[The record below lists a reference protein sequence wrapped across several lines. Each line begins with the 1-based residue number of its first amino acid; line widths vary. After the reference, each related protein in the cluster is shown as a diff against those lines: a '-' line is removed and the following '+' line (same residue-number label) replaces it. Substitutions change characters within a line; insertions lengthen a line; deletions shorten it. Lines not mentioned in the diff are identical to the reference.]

1 MRIFQFK
8 SGYRYTSDTLFLWD
22 FAAEIL
28 AKRYKGGKILDVGA
42 GCGILG
48 LLLARDFKN
57 FKISLL
63 EIQSENFQILRKN
76 VTENEL
82 DCEILINDFNEFL
95 ASQKFDFIV
104 SNPPFYNAKNT
115 KTTNEHKLISKFDL
129 KLSLKDFIKSSS
141 LNLKQN
147 GELIFCYEAKVLSEI
162 FETLKASKFSVL
174 SLKFIHSKVGK
185 ESALALIHAKKNS
198 KSGLKIL
205 SPGFMYD
212 GENYSKNT
220 SAIFKKA
227 NLESVDYE
235 L

>member
-82 DCEILINDFNEFL
+82 DCEILWET
-95 ASQKFDFIV
+95 AQIV
-104 SNPPFYNAKNT
+104 
-115 KTTNEHKLISKFDL
+115 
-129 KLSLKDFIKSSS
+129 
-141 LNLKQN
+141 
-147 GELIFCYEAKVLSEI
+147 V
-162 FETLKASKFSVL
+162 
-174 SLKFIHSKVGK
+174 
-185 ESALALIHAKKNS
+185 
-198 KSGLKIL
+198 
-205 SPGFMYD
+205 
-212 GENYSKNT
+212 
-220 SAIFKKA
+220 
-227 NLESVDYE
+227 
-235 L
+235 

>member
-22 FAAEIL
+22 FATEIL

-129 KLSLKDFIKSSS
+129 NLS
-141 LNLKQN
+141 
-147 GELIFCYEAKVLSEI
+147 
-162 FETLKASKFSVL
+162 
-174 SLKFIHSKVGK
+174 
-185 ESALALIHAKKNS
+185 
-198 KSGLKIL
+198 
-205 SPGFMYD
+205 
-212 GENYSKNT
+212 
-220 SAIFKKA
+220 
-227 NLESVDYE
+227 
-235 L
+235 